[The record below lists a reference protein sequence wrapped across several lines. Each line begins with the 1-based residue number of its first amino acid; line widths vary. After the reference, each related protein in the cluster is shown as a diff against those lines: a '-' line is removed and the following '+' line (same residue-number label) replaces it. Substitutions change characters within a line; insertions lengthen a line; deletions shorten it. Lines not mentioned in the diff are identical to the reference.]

1 MQSLSKMLS
10 QVCLGDVFLKSMSK
24 IKSEKIRTE
33 AISLLIRLANG
44 WRMPQEDKIISVM
57 HVDVTLSLL
66 SKQVDVH
73 GILHL
78 IWIVDIIKEEGKWVQ
93 VVKVFDVLPESK
105 IRELKQ
111 NLKILFQNY
120 TIGVKNRCNYRCVEG

>member
-1 MQSLSKMLS
+1 MD
-10 QVCLGDVFLKSMSK
+10 DVFLKSMSK
-24 IKSEKIRTE
+24 IRSDNIRFE
-33 AISLLIRLANG
+33 ALSVLIRLANG

-66 SKQVDVH
+66 SKKADVH

-78 IWIVDIIKEEGKWVQ
+78 IWIVDTIKEGGKWVQ
-93 VVKVFDVLPESK
+93 VIKVFDVLPESK

-120 TIGVKNRCNYRCVEG
+120 TIELRNHCNYRCIEG